1 MLEELAAPPPDKHTA
16 VAIGVFDGVHLGHQA
31 LFRSTIAQAQ
41 ARGLDSAVVTF
52 RNHPLTV
59 LSPTFQPRYL
69 MDLPT
74 RLEAI
79 SSFGID
85 HTVAI
90 NFTREVSQLR
100 AGEFVQR
107 LSEGLN
113 MKALICGQ
121 DFALG
126 KNREGDLETLT
137 KLGKDY
143 GYEVV
148 CQDVIQDG
156 DLTVS
161 STAIRKAL
169 AEGNV
174 ELAMRLMSR
183 PFRLSG
189 PVVVGD
195 KRGRLLGFPTAN
207 VDVPPD
213 RALLADGIYATRA
226 LVKDRILDS
235 ITYIGNKPTFDGE
248 KRATEVYIFDFDE
261 DIYGHSIDVDFL
273 AQIRG
278 DMRFSGVQELID
290 QMNIDVQMAR
300 NALSSSLS

>member
-1 MLEELAAPPPDKHTA
+1 MARTA
-16 VAIGVFDGVHLGHQA
+16 
-31 LFRSTIAQAQ
+31 
-41 ARGLDSAVVTF
+41 
-52 RNHPLTV
+52 
-59 LSPTFQPRYL
+59 
-69 MDLPT
+69 
-74 RLEAI
+74 
-79 SSFGID
+79 
-85 HTVAI
+85 
-90 NFTREVSQLR
+90 RE
-100 AGEFVQR
+100 
-107 LSEGLN
+107 N
-113 MKALICGQ
+113 
-121 DFALG
+121 
-126 KNREGDLETLT
+126 LETLT

-156 DLTVS
+156 GLTVS
-161 STAIRKAL
+161 STAIRHAL

-261 DIYGHSIDVDFL
+261 DIYGQSIDVDFL

-278 DMRFSGVQELID
+278 DMRFSGAQELID